1 MPKPESVAEVMATI
15 EQHVDEIHRH
25 VLRSTTDPAR
35 GLPRFKTRAQ
45 QAQDERVLKALLA
58 LLTAVHPGGAASE
71 QLQRESYERID
82 GTTLEADDKRLRRR
96 LQGIPEVAPAANDS

>member
-1 MPKPESVAEVMATI
+1 VPKPETVAEVVTVVERHI
-15 EQHVDEIHRH
+15 DVLHRH

-45 QAQDERVLKALLA
+45 QTLDERALNVLVALLVE
-58 LLTAVHPGGAASE
+58 LHPGGATKE
-71 QLQRESYERID
+71 QLLKESSERID

-96 LQGIPEVAPAANDS
+96 LQGIPEVAPRTSDS